1 MRRGI
6 KFSKR
11 AYIFLAFTAIFNL
24 SSIVFDQLVVQQ
36 EDKIRKF
43 DHIIN
48 EQKQEVYANLNSHK
62 IFNELFF
69 KVHFNAADLIT
80 DLNYLVR
87 ATNFFNGD
95 LPKKIEENKIKK
107 IKKIY
112 IQKTKNII
120 TKFEK
125 SVTDSQ
131 LIFSK
136 VKNDKAFIKFTKKE
150 RPVDDWRNPLFPL
163 LRLEKDFR
171 KLKNKIQYDY
181 LSNYN
186 FNAKTTKEQSNNHP
200 IYSRIYNDVLDL
212 NSLKFELDDLADSF
226 KVEFNKSFAIYY
238 ILLDENAELNNF
250 KNYLILLSILFQII
264 GLVSLIIL
272 FRILIIE
279 NK

>member
-112 IQKTKNII
+112 VQKTKNII

>member
-95 LPKKIEENKIKK
+95 LPKKIEENKSKK